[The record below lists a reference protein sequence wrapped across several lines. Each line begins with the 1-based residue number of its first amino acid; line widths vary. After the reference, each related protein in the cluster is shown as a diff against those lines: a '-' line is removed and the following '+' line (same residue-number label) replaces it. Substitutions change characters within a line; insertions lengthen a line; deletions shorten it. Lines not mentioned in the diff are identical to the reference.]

1 MKLNPDNKQ
10 NMITN
15 PVSIGSLSK
24 QITGVKN
31 ALKRPDLYNDDELR
45 YLKTQLRQLYAERTD
60 LSKGNGFG

>member
-1 MKLNPDNKQ
+1 MKLNPNNKQ
-10 NMITN
+10 HMITN

-24 QITGVKN
+24 QIAGVKN

-60 LSKGNGFG
+60 LNKGNGFG

>member
-1 MKLNPDNKQ
+1 
-10 NMITN
+10 MITN

-24 QITGVKN
+24 QIEGVKN

-60 LSKGNGFG
+60 LNKGNGFG